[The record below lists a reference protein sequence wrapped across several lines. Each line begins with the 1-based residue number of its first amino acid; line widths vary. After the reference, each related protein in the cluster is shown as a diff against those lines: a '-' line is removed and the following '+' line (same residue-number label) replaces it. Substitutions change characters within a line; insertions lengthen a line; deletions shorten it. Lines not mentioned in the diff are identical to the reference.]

1 MRFSV
6 APAKG
11 HGTTRRRTIKGMVAT
26 AALLATTALSGL
38 TLGST
43 AARADDEIRIGVI
56 YPLTG
61 AAASTGVE
69 LKAAA
74 ELAASIA
81 NGEIPAP
88 PGLIAGAGMP
98 HLKGAKIKLIFGD
111 HQGNPQV
118 GATEAERLI
127 TSEKVVALTGAYFSN
142 VTATASQV
150 AERYGVPFLNGES
163 SSASLTQR
171 NFKWF
176 FRTTPHDDLFVT
188 NFFTFLG
195 DMEKK
200 TGQDLRTIGLFN
212 ENTLWG
218 NETTKLQVKLS
229 DERKFKIVEKILY
242 PAKTTQMTSEVQR
255 LKAANPAIIMQS
267 SYLGDAILSM
277 KTYKESGFSPSMLLA
292 NDAGF
297 NDSEF
302 LKTLGKDG
310 EYIISRE
317 VWALDQAE
325 RNPLIKSVN
334 ELMLAKSGVNFNGNS
349 ARAFTGIAVLAD
361 AIDRAGATTPDA
373 IRKALQETNIPASG
387 LILPWK
393 GVKFDASGQNELGQG
408 IIVQVQGGK
417 YVTVWPFDVATK
429 DIVYPM
435 PAWDK
440 R

>member
-1 MRFSV
+1 MRFTV
-6 APAKG
+6 AKAMG
-11 HGTTRRRTIKGMVAT
+11 HGTTRRQTIKRMMGV

-38 TLGST
+38 TLGVGS
-43 AARADDEIRIGVI
+43 ARAEDEIRIGVI

-88 PGLIAGAGMP
+88 AGLVAGVGMP

-127 TSEKVVALTGAYFSN
+127 TTEKVVALTGAYFSN

-218 NETTKLQVKLS
+218 NETTKLQIKLS

-373 IRKALQETNIPASG
+373 IRKALQETDIPASG

-393 GVKFDASGQNELGQG
+393 GVKFDATGQNELGQG

-435 PAWDK
+435 PPWDK